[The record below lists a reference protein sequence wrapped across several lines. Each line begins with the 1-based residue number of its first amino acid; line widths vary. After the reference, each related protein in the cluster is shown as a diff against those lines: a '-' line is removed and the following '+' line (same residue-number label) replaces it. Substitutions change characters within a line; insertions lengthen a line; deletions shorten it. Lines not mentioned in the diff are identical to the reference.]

1 MARTADIL
9 MEYRNRDFVIFPN
22 FTSWIRIYAYGG
34 MQSIHDKSSP
44 LVVGCFLVLPDVLA
58 TIIVLSGLG
67 LSEVDVELT
76 TDHEG

>member
-1 MARTADIL
+1 
-9 MEYRNRDFVIFPN
+9 
-22 FTSWIRIYAYGG
+22 